1 MNKPSKLCWYD
12 KLSCTN
18 MRDWEDNLI
27 QWGEKNNFEGCMIF
41 NPEVLNKVV
50 KGFQQISGKSI
61 VELERYTLYWNG
73 CRIKTENLV
82 IEYFEIT
89 VRKALLANISIRD
102 PETLKEKLIYTVPD
116 EWNNSIWYAF

>member
-1 MNKPSKLCWYD
+1 
-12 KLSCTN
+12 